1 MSSDGHQ
8 GHGQRRIRL
17 LDVVAVTADMPEHGL
32 IRGHVGT
39 VVELLGATDYE
50 VEFSDDEG
58 RTFAQ
63 VPLAAEP
70 LMVLHFH
77 RVKVV

>member
-1 MSSDGHQ
+1 MSSDGH
-8 GHGQRRIRL
+8 HVDAQRRIRL
-17 LDVVAVTADMPEHGL
+17 LDVVAVTADIPEHGL

-50 VEFSDDEG
+50 VEFSDDDG

-63 VPLAAEP
+63 VPLAVGQ

-77 RVKVV
+77 RVKAV